1 MRFGIIGCG
10 SIAASSF
17 APSLLKSRETDLTAV
32 CRRDGD
38 GAREFARRFGGCA
51 AYDSAAALIADAAV
65 EAVIVSTPTDTH
77 CEHTLAA
84 AAAGK
89 HVLCEKPMARDR
101 REARRMMEACRDA
114 GVTLGIAYRRRLFPQ
129 VLEAKRRLA
138 AGEIGRQVF
147 SRTHYSG
154 GGGLGS
160 GSWQTQPGIGGA
172 LMEMAVHRIEVLLNL
187 AGSEPVEVCGLL
199 DTVHHDWP
207 VDDTDALLLR
217 FADGTAGDALDDP
230 HLQPAPGLRP
240 GRRRRRPHRHRRP
253 GARRRGDRGGDR
265 LGTRVGTRRA
275 AAGPVLRS
283 AHDRGLRERRAGGA
297 RAGLRRGHRVPGAGR
312 GRRGE
317 GVLRQRRPRHRGA
330 LGLKEAIPMTERPNI
345 LFILTDDQ
353 GPWALCC
360 AGNDEIRTPGLDRIA
375 ATGVRFEHFLCASPV
390 CSPSR
395 ASFLTGRMPSQHGVH
410 DWIREGNVG
419 DDAALYLEGETAC
432 TDVLAAHGYK
442 VGLSGKWHLGHS
454 QLVQHGF
461 SHWYVHQRGGGDYN
475 RPPMIRDGQLVT
487 EDGYVTNLITDDALA
502 FLDAH
507 AGGPEP
513 FYLGVHYTAPH
524 SPWTGHPRDIVD
536 SYDDCPF
543 DTCPQEPI
551 HEWARGHGLSEG
563 CLGNREMLKGYFAAV
578 TAMDADVVRLLDR
591 LQTLGLRERTLV
603 VFASDNGFSCGH
615 HGFWGKGNGTFP

>member
-17 APSLLKSRETDLTAV
+17 APSLLKSRDTDLTAV

-160 GSWQTQPGIGGA
+160 GSWQTEPGIGGA

-217 FADGTAGDALDDP
+217 FADGTAGVHSTILTSNPRRDFAQVDGVDGRIVIDGLEYGGGAIEVETASGRESVPVEPLQAPYFDQPMIEDFVNAAREGREPVCDGVTGYRVQAVADA
-230 HLQPAPGLRP
+230 ARESSAS
-240 GRRRRRPHRHRRP
+240 
-253 GARRRGDRGGDR
+253 GARV
-265 LGTRVGTRRA
+265 TV
-275 AAGPVLRS
+275 
-283 AHDRGLRERRAGGA
+283 E
-297 RAGLRRGHRVPGAGR
+297 
-312 GRRGE
+312 
-317 GVLRQRRPRHRGA
+317 
-330 LGLKEAIPMTERPNI
+330 
-345 LFILTDDQ
+345 
-353 GPWALCC
+353 PWA
-360 AGNDEIRTPGLDRIA
+360 
-375 ATGVRFEHFLCASPV
+375 
-390 CSPSR
+390 
-395 ASFLTGRMPSQHGVH
+395 
-410 DWIREGNVG
+410 
-419 DDAALYLEGETAC
+419 
-432 TDVLAAHGYK
+432 
-442 VGLSGKWHLGHS
+442 
-454 QLVQHGF
+454 
-461 SHWYVHQRGGGDYN
+461 
-475 RPPMIRDGQLVT
+475 
-487 EDGYVTNLITDDALA
+487 
-502 FLDAH
+502 
-507 AGGPEP
+507 
-513 FYLGVHYTAPH
+513 
-524 SPWTGHPRDIVD
+524 
-536 SYDDCPF
+536 
-543 DTCPQEPI
+543 
-551 HEWARGHGLSEG
+551 
-563 CLGNREMLKGYFAAV
+563 
-578 TAMDADVVRLLDR
+578 
-591 LQTLGLRERTLV
+591 
-603 VFASDNGFSCGH
+603 
-615 HGFWGKGNGTFP
+615 